1 LKRLQMDNFI
11 AYKKALEDVKNELL
25 DQWADDIRDKMLD

>member
-1 LKRLQMDNFI
+1 MDNFI